1 LQNLN
6 FEFLNSLEVLGHPGQ
21 NIDTLD
27 MKFHQPLWVSGYV
40 GQSFELIVM
49 GSNPDSKISGGKGG
63 RPQELTGG
71 WMRVHMKRWGRL
83 SGLCGLLLVALSC
96 NLSQRKKQ
104 FVFGILL
111 APAS

>member
-1 LQNLN
+1 MQNLN

-71 WMRVHMKRWGRL
+71 WMRVHMKRGDACQDCVDFSWLPCHVICLRGKN
-83 SGLCGLLLVALSC
+83 
-96 NLSQRKKQ
+96 NL
-104 FVFGILL
+104 FY
-111 APAS
+111 